1 MYAPEDR
8 KHAILTELGK
18 EYHWLPLKEFSMSG
32 LGRVSTGLD
41 SLDEILD
48 GLRLGDNVVWQVDD
62 LEDYRFFVSAWA
74 ERTARENRKINY
86 LRFASH
92 PPLLENQPQVVVY
105 PYAEVLKVCEVE
117 GKGLSLLADI
127 VSRKVVCFH

>member
-1 MYAPEDR
+1 
-8 KHAILTELGK
+8 
-18 EYHWLPLKEFSMSG
+18 MSG

-48 GLRLGDNVVWQVDD
+48 GLRMGDNVVWQVDD
-62 LEDYRFFVSAWA
+62 LEDYRYFVSSWA
-74 ERTARENRKINY
+74 ERTARENRRINY

-92 PPLLENQPQVVVY
+92 PPLLENQPQVIVY

-117 GKGLSLLADI
+117 GKGLSLMADI